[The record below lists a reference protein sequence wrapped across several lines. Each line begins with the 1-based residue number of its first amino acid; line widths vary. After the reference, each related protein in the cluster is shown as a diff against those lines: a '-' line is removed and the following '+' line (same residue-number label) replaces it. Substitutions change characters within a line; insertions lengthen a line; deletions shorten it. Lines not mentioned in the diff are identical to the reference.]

1 MDKRRFTVGKPL
13 SGTDIRITESNGEE
27 SPVESVA
34 EIGVRAPGVMIGYYR
49 QPHETVHV
57 YDEDGY
63 FLTGDL
69 GILDE

>member
-1 MDKRRFTVGKPL
+1 L
-13 SGTDIRITESNGEE
+13 
-27 SPVESVA
+27 PVESVA
-34 EIGVRAPGVMIGYYR
+34 EIGVRPPGVMIGYYR
-49 QPHETVHV
+49 QPHETVNV